1 MYTHAWQNIMHFSC
15 IIEENINFNP
25 LTTVHEALSSKTL
38 SRTKFVQ
45 QKRSS
50 LIYFERNWSFSPMF
64 WFNWTRHQPHHEAQK
79 KPYATSK
86 ALTSMMSF
94 RECCLQPIFGG
105 AMEPLWLFRRL
116 SYLLELIA
124 IVYGSIA
131 FECEVPH
138 WKGCERIIVW
148 LLRAYLKYRLF
159 PANWGRQRSSAGYQC
174 NQGQVL
180 FWSLSQQLLSPDVP
194 TQRVQPLFR
203 RGLDRFDRS
212 LSCNVGSLKWSDGR
226 SEN

>member
-1 MYTHAWQNIMHFSC
+1 MYTHAWQKIMHFSC

-50 LIYFERNWSFSPMF
+50 LIYFDLSPLCSDSIGPDINLTMKHRKSHMPLPRPSPQWCPSVSVACNRFLAEQWSPFDCSVVYRIDLNW
-64 WFNWTRHQPHHEAQK
+64 
-79 KPYATSK
+79 
-86 ALTSMMSF
+86 LLLSMH
-94 RECCLQPIFGG
+94 
-105 AMEPLWLFRRL
+105 
-116 SYLLELIA
+116 
-124 IVYGSIA
+124 GSIA

-148 LLRAYLKYRLF
+148 LLQVYLKYRLS

-174 NQGQVL
+174 NFSV
-180 FWSLSQQLLSPDVP
+180 
-194 TQRVQPLFR
+194 
-203 RGLDRFDRS
+203 RS
-212 LSCNVGSLKWSDGR
+212 FFGV
-226 SEN
+226 